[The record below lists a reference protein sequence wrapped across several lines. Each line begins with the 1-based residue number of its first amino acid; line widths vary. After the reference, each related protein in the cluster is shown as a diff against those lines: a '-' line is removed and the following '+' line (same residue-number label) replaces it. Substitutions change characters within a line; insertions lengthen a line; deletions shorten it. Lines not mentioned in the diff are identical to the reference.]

1 MNVLLTGA
9 SGLIGRAITEKLISD
24 GNAVYRLVRN
34 KRQGPFFYMQENDEI
49 FLDNSIHLD
58 AVINLAGMNISDRRW
73 SRKVKNQIIT
83 SRVQTTST
91 LSAALANL
99 PKKPDVYLSAS
110 AIGYYGT
117 NSSSPLSESSP
128 AGGDFLAQLAV
139 DWEKATEPAQ
149 AEGIRTCHLRFGLVL
164 TPTGGMVKNLLLP
177 LRAGCVG
184 PIGSGHQMLSWVS
197 LSDAVFIMKEL
208 LENRE
213 FYGAINLVS
222 GHPVSSRQFAAA
234 LSASI
239 KRPALPR
246 IPASIVRIMFGEIA
260 DAALLVGSKVTS
272 KRISELGIKLQH
284 KGLQECLNDIM

>member
-110 AIGYYGT
+110 AIGY
-117 NSSSPLSESSP
+117 
-128 AGGDFLAQLAV
+128 
-139 DWEKATEPAQ
+139 
-149 AEGIRTCHLRFGLVL
+149 
-164 TPTGGMVKNLLLP
+164 
-177 LRAGCVG
+177 
-184 PIGSGHQMLSWVS
+184 
-197 LSDAVFIMKEL
+197 
-208 LENRE
+208 
-213 FYGAINLVS
+213 
-222 GHPVSSRQFAAA
+222 
-234 LSASI
+234 
-239 KRPALPR
+239 
-246 IPASIVRIMFGEIA
+246 
-260 DAALLVGSKVTS
+260 
-272 KRISELGIKLQH
+272 
-284 KGLQECLNDIM
+284 